1 MSRYSNR
8 LRAVLTATLICL
20 SLASTAGACGGLSE
34 AIARADTAFSGADW
48 PAYASVYAQL
58 SAQSPDNGEYWYRLA
73 RARQELGQVDAAV
86 DAYQHAV
93 ESGYS
98 VARSELRLASLAALG
113 GHAELAVHHFEL
125 ARSAHLVNAEQALQ
139 QDPALAKLL
148 EDSTWRARLWP
159 RVDDADD
166 RVGRWTADLTFLDKR
181 MRETH
186 WQLFS
191 QVDRQRWESTRD
203 RLVADLPRLAD
214 WQVSMRVMEWVRLGR
229 AGHTLLMPP
238 FQGEDSFHAAAIRLR
253 WFADGLYV
261 AAAPAEHRELVGQRV
276 VALGSGSPEAVLK
289 RASAIIPYDSD
300 SGMRA
305 LAGHYLSMPEVLVFY
320 GFSDSREKLPLTLR
334 DAGGHDHRVLLPAA
348 PIDMATLQGWMQFH
362 DAPPQ
367 WITAHD
373 AHPSPMWLKQP
384 DRVFFSAPELQGGL
398 LYVQLNAVRDGE
410 DLSLAAF
417 AGQLQQRLAENDT
430 EGLILDLRHN
440 RGGNGELLEPLLQAL
455 IASPKLHQ
463 PGALYVLI
471 SGQTFSAAALLIGD
485 LERQLDPVFVGESS
499 GAGPTHVG
507 EDNMIML
514 PNQGLIALAA
524 SRMFV
529 RSFSDDQRTAIAPEI
544 AAPVRFSDY
553 RDGLDPGLAAIL
565 ADHARH

>member
-1 MSRYSNR
+1 MSSHPHR
-8 LRAVLTATLICL
+8 LRALLAALVGL
-20 SLASTAGACGGLSE
+20 SLVATAAAQSRLAESL
-34 AIARADTAFSGADW
+34 ARADSAFSSADW
-48 PAYASVYAQL
+48 PAYAAVYAQL

-93 ESGYS
+93 DRGYS
-98 VARSELRLASLAALG
+98 VARSELRLASLAATG
-113 GHAELAVHHFEL
+113 GKPESAVRHFER

-148 EDSTWRARLWP
+148 EDPTWRARLWP
-159 RVDDADD
+159 RVDGAGD
-166 RVGRWTADLTFLDKR
+166 RIGRWTADLRFLDKR

-191 QVDRQRWESTRD
+191 QVDCQKWEATRD

-214 WQVSMRVMEWVRLGR
+214 WQVSMRAMEWVRMGR

-238 FQGEDSFHAAAIRLR
+238 FQGDDRFHAAAIRLR

-261 AAAPAEHRELVGQRV
+261 AAAPAENRKLVGQRV
-276 VALGSGSPEAVLK
+276 MALGTGSPDAVLK
-289 RASAIIPYDSD
+289 RAAKIIPHDSD
-300 SGMRA
+300 SGLRA
-305 LAGHYLSMPEVLVFY
+305 LAGHYLSMPEVLAFY
-320 GFSDSREKLPLTLR
+320 GFSDSREQLPLTLR
-334 DAGGHDHRVLLPAA
+334 DVRGREHHVVLPAA

-362 DAPPQ
+362 DAPPD

-373 AHPSPMWLKQP
+373 GHPLPLWLQQP
-384 DRVFFSAPELQGGL
+384 DRTFFAAAELQAGL
-398 LYVQLNAVRDGE
+398 IYAQLNAVRDGE
-410 DLSLAAF
+410 DSSLAEF
-417 AGQLQQRLAENDT
+417 ASQLRQRLADPAT
-430 EGLILDLRHN
+430 QGLILDLRHN
-440 RGGNGELLEPLLQAL
+440 RGGNGELLEPLLQTL

-463 PGALYVLI
+463 RGAFYVLI

-499 GAGPTHVG
+499 AAGPTHVG
-507 EDNMIML
+507 EDNMILL
-514 PNQGLIALAA
+514 PNQGLVVLAA

-529 RSFSDDQRTAIAPEI
+529 RSFSDDQRTAVAPDI
-544 AAPVRFSDY
+544 AAPLRFSDY
-553 RDGLDPGLAAIL
+553 RDGLDPGLAAIV
-565 ADHARH
+565 ADHAAH